1 VVQIAPAPAG
11 PFREPYVE
19 PCEALDWDT
28 TFWAI
33 PIARVRGDGLI
44 PSDVSRVDAWCHR
57 HGIGCLYFLARS
69 DDPTT
74 TRSAEDGGFRLVDV
88 RVQLRHLASRMHGD
102 SPPPIGG
109 LDVAVRPSRPHD
121 VGSLQRIARDIYQ
134 QTRFFYDAGFPRERC
149 RALYETWIARS
160 CERYADI
167 VFVAELGGAAVGYI
181 SCHLQ
186 AEVPG
191 GSTGSIG
198 LVGVSDRARGR
209 CIGQALVRQALHW
222 FSARDVQG
230 VGVVTQ
236 GRNGAA
242 LHLYQQCGFFIE
254 AMHLWYHKWYPPF
267 GAEAGFR

>member
-1 VVQIAPAPAG
+1 MVQIAPAPAG

-109 LDVAVRPSRPHD
+109 LDVAARPSRPHD

-167 VFVAELGGAAVGYI
+167 VFE
-181 SCHLQ
+181 SRS
-186 AEVPG
+186 PR
-191 GSTGSIG
+191 TSI
-198 LVGVSDRARGR
+198 VT
-209 CIGQALVRQALHW
+209 LHW